1 MALINSNNNLASF
14 YRLLHF
20 AKELSERDTNL
31 VWISDSSLRLKS
43 SANYFFREAKIKDP
57 RVLVFTPL
65 TDWTTENIFIEVI
78 QHVNS
83 MILSLPFTSANF
95 EIQIE
100 LANLK
105 YRLEMIL
112 TAKSKKVT
120 LD

>member
-1 MALINSNNNLASF
+1 MDLINSNKNLASF

-20 AKELSERDTNL
+20 ANELSKRDSDL
-31 VWISDSSLRLKS
+31 VWVSDFSLRLRNL
-43 SANYFFREAKIKDP
+43 ANYFFRDAKIKDP

-65 TDWTTENIFIEVI
+65 NDWTTKKIFIEVI

-112 TAKSKKVT
+112 ATKSKKDT
-120 LD
+120 ID